1 MRVSSFCGTL
11 VLAALSASALAPAS
25 APAQDAGP
33 RAITLDEAVRLAQQ
47 NSPSTVQAR
56 NALRVG
62 RINVANSLAQF
73 LPNFGVGAG
82 ATNSSGGVFF
92 QGKFQPY
99 TGDPWNY
106 NKGYS
111 ANLVVFDGGQ
121 RWFNY
126 RSAQY
131 TQESNAE
138 SELLQRFTVA
148 LNVKTQYFLV
158 LAARETEAAA
168 QRQLEQ
174 ADQQLK
180 VTTARLHVGSMIR
193 TDSLRSAIAVGT
205 AQLAIINAQNSLR
218 SANASLTRLV
228 ASPTEVTAVASDTSD
243 VPRLDVDSV
252 AFLKLADNGPL
263 VRQANAA
270 LTASRAARRSF
281 LTPYLPSVSAFYQ
294 YATRKS
300 SPTFD
305 WGGGP
310 ANPNTVY
317 GLSLNWTLFNNLNR
331 EVNLM
336 TATVAEDNA
345 EASNRDARLAA
356 RESLAL
362 YLGAFRTAQ
371 QTIQLQ
377 LLQIAAAEDDFRA
390 QTQRYALGSSSLLDV
405 LTSQSALDAARTALI
420 NARLQA
426 RTAKAQLEAL
436 VGRELQ

>member
-1 MRVSSFCGTL
+1 MRVSSICGTL

-25 APAQDAGP
+25 APAQEAGP

-73 LPNFGVGAG
+73 LPNLGLQSNASN
-82 ATNSSGGVFF
+82 TNRGQFI
-92 QGKFQPY
+92 QGKFTPY

-106 NKGYS
+106 NKGYGL
-111 ANLVVFDGGQ
+111 NLTIFDAGQ
-121 RWFNY
+121 RYFNY
-126 RSAQY
+126 RSAQF
-131 TQESNAE
+131 TQEANAE

-174 ADQQLK
+174 ADQGLK
-180 VTTARLHVGSMIR
+180 VTAARVRAGSMIH

-205 AQLAIINAQNSLR
+205 AKLAIINAQNSLR

-243 VPRLDVDSV
+243 VPRLDVDSA
-252 AFLKLADNGPL
+252 AFLKLADQGPL
-263 VRQANAA
+263 VRQAAA
-270 LTASRAARRSF
+270 TLTANRAARRA
-281 LTPYLPSVSAFYQ
+281 LVTPYLPTVSGFYQ
-294 YATRKS
+294 YFTSKS
-300 SPTFD
+300 SPNFD
-305 WGGGP
+305 WGAGP
-310 ANPNTVY
+310 ASPGTTY
-317 GLSLNWTLFNNLNR
+317 GFSLNWTLFNNLNR
-331 EVNLM
+331 EVNLT

-345 EASNRDARLAA
+345 EASQRDARLAA

-371 QTIQLQ
+371 QTIELQ

-390 QTQRYALGSSSLLDV
+390 QTQRFSLGSSSLLDV
-405 LTSQSALDAARTALI
+405 LTAQSTLDTARTALI
-420 NARLQA
+420 TARLQA

>member
-1 MRVSSFCGTL
+1 MRLSSYCGTL
-11 VLAALSASALAPAS
+11 ALATLTAASAFAQ
-25 APAQDAGP
+25 QDAP
-33 RAITLDEAVRLAQQ
+33 RAITLDEAVRLAQR
-47 NSPSTVQAR
+47 NAPSTVQAR

-62 RINVANSLAQF
+62 RMNVANSLAQF
-73 LPNFGVGAG
+73 LPNLGVNAG
-82 ATNSSGGVFF
+82 ANNTNGGNFI
-92 QGKFQPY
+92 QGKFTPY

-106 NKGYS
+106 NKGYGGS
-111 ANLVVFDGGQ
+111 LTIFDGGQ

-126 RSAQY
+126 RAAQA
-131 TQESNAE
+131 TQEANGE
-138 SELLQRFTVA
+138 NELLQRFTVA
-148 LNVKTQYFLV
+148 LNVKQQYFLV

-174 ADQQLK
+174 ADQQLR
-180 VTTARLHVGSMIR
+180 VTSARLRVGSLIR

-205 AQLAIINAQNSLR
+205 AKLAIINAQNSLR

-228 ASPTEVTAVASDTSD
+228 ASPTGVTAVASDTSD
-243 VPRLDVDSV
+243 VPRLDTDS
-252 AFLKLADNGPL
+252 ATIQKLADQGPL
-263 VRQANAA
+263 VRQSTAA
-270 LTASRAARRSF
+270 LTASRASRRAF
-281 LTPYLPSVSAFYQ
+281 VTPYLPTVSAFYQ
-294 YATRKS
+294 YSTRKS

-310 ANPNTVY
+310 ANPSTGY
-317 GLSLNWTLFNNLNR
+317 GFSLNWTLFNNLNR
-331 EVNLM
+331 ELSLT
-336 TATVAEDNA
+336 TATVGEDNA
-345 EASNRDARLAA
+345 EASQRDARLAA

-371 QTIQLQ
+371 QTIELQ

-420 NARLQA
+420 TARLQA

>member
-1 MRVSSFCGTL
+1 
-11 VLAALSASALAPAS
+11 
-25 APAQDAGP
+25 
-33 RAITLDEAVRLAQQ
+33 
-47 NSPSTVQAR
+47 
-56 NALRVG
+56 
-62 RINVANSLAQF
+62 
-73 LPNFGVGAG
+73 
-82 ATNSSGGVFF
+82 
-92 QGKFQPY
+92 
-99 TGDPWNY
+99 
-106 NKGYS
+106 
-111 ANLVVFDGGQ
+111 
-121 RWFNY
+121 
-126 RSAQY
+126 
-131 TQESNAE
+131 
-138 SELLQRFTVA
+138 
-148 LNVKTQYFLV
+148 VKTQYFLV